1 MPRHLRNRL
10 EETES
15 FLRLFLLVVPTRI
28 LYIEY
33 DTNGQPTFCAASSR
47 VPQLL
52 RSALWNTREPAILTS
67 GTLVAAGD
75 FSHTEQRLGL
85 ATYKPLRHFQ
95 VDSPFDYQKNCLLY
109 FPTRRAGN
117 VPENLYLAD
126 QISLLTAACY
136 GHALVLFTSYR
147 QMRHVY
153 DALGGSLAFP
163 VFQAGRGQNRCIQ
176 QFKESSNG
184 VLFAAGACW
193 EGIDFP
199 GDMVSL
205 LIIAKLPFPIPDPV
219 SDYERQQYPNLRDYI
234 QAEIIPEMQKK
245 LRQGFGRAI
254 RTESDSCV
262 VAILDERAG
271 VGGKYHNDDLIRKN
285 PFDFQLATVIVN
297 DSVTRKAIT
306 RKQERAFLE
315 FVKNDKYY
323 CKYYEGIYILFK
335 TGLRISEFVGLTV
348 NDIDLQN
355 RKLTISHQLQR
366 TRKMDYIIE
375 NPKTECGVRTI
386 PLSDDVYE
394 CFVKII
400 HQRPKLEREPN
411 IGEYCGFLYL
421 DKNGKPMV
429 AMHWEH
435 FFKHIWQKYNSIYR
449 EQLPLITP
457 HVCRHTYCS
466 NMAKSGMNPK
476 TLQYLMGH
484 SDIGVTLN
492 TYTHLGYEDA
502 KDELQRLVK
511 AG

>member
-1 MPRHLRNRL
+1 MSTKRRDNKNRILRNG
-10 EETES
+10 ES
-15 FLRLFLLVVPTRI
+15 QRKDGRYSFK
-28 LYIEY
+28 YI
-33 DTNGQPTFCAASSR
+33 DG
-47 VPQLL
+47 
-52 RSALWNTREPAILTS
+52 S
-67 GTLVAAGD
+67 GTARFVYSWKLEKNDKVPAGKRD
-75 FSHTEQRLGL
+75 GFSLREKEKSIQRDNDDMINPRGGEM
-85 ATYKPLRHFQ
+85 T
-95 VDSPFDYQKNCLLY
+95 V
-109 FPTRRAGN
+109 
-117 VPENLYLAD
+117 E
-126 QISLLTAACY
+126 
-136 GHALVLFTSYR
+136 ALVKKYLLQKTGV
-147 QMRHVY
+147 RHNTEANYNFVLNIIKNEEFGKRHIDQVKLS
-153 DALGGSLAFP
+153 DAKCWLIKL
-163 VFQAGRGQNRCIQ
+163 QKDGRGY
-176 QFKESSNG
+176 SSIHSIRG
-184 VLFAAGACW
+184 VVRPAFQMAV
-193 EGIDFP
+193 D
-199 GDMVSL
+199 
-205 LIIAKLPFPIPDPV
+205 
-219 SDYERQQYPNLRDYI
+219 
-234 QAEIIPEMQKK
+234 
-245 LRQGFGRAI
+245 
-254 RTESDSCV
+254 
-262 VAILDERAG
+262 
-271 VGGKYHNDDLIRKN
+271 DDLIRKN

-411 IGEYCGFLYL
+411 IGGYCGFLYL